1 MTVKEL
7 KEILDGVDEDIEIM
21 IEQGDDVIEIEDWQ
35 YKDVLKT
42 LFFEIEEV

>member
-7 KEILDGVDEDIEIM
+7 KENLGGIDENTEVVIK
-21 IEQGDDVIEIEDWQ
+21 QGDDVIEIEDWW
-35 YKDVLKT
+35 YKKVLKT